1 MSDDLNGNRMLE
13 PLKTPLMNN
22 ASTSQSLSIPTSN
35 ADNNNLQN
43 KNYLDLNQSTY
54 KLTDLKHFKFQD
66 NEILNYIND
75 DDLIPDSPN
84 HILIIDT
91 SPNNPSN
98 LDPIGPPAKENI
110 FPQNFNVDR
119 IHLNL
124 PTTLV
129 KRPKFKFENLLQA
142 SLPKDKIKDLVELI
156 HSCSTYIIF
165 DSNSQFNKCS
175 KKTYFLIS
183 KFIQY
188 INMSY
193 DTKNEKKIIF
203 ISSPT
208 TPDSLPINMLNSP
221 FGSPNTDQHI
231 QKYNLSINIPSIN
244 SPPFRKKMFVQSIK
258 KDPVHYSPLSLYKYF
273 DYNIPS
279 NIDSN
284 DKILPNWLKP
294 FSDKTKSNE
303 LLLKLE
309 NNFQLLE
316 EFEMERLSTCLVN
329 DNKKVTGNNTLIVK
343 GTNNDKQ
350 SKSTNSTPIHS
361 THKIYSLTYLQEQFE
376 QQRQNHNSPTKRK
389 KLVNNTIDNAQNSS
403 SIPLNNIRIHNDKQD
418 SEDNSQF
425 ESVKKQSLPLKIST
439 DHFSP
444 FDYTTTTNNKNNNPS
459 PYSANTNSSSE
470 ALVMHLDN
478 YEVSQGIQSFSKN
491 RYSNILPYEHSRV
504 KLHYSPIERP
514 KLNKSEN
521 ASKGFF
527 THDDSNSI
535 AEMTETNDSSSLTSF
550 SSKLASTSTDKKR
563 QNSLTL
569 TPRKNSV
576 SDKSLENKTD
586 STTNPIKTRPRLLH
600 SSSSSYLRG
609 KLQADKNKF
618 NDYFNANYLNIP
630 QINNDYKYVATQAP
644 LVSTIDDFWNVV
656 LSNKIKVIVSL
667 NSETELEM
675 KKWDIYWNNKNNSK
689 HAINILATFD
699 KVYGLNGCILR
710 IFQVFKRD
718 KTSFSIIFQIQYTEW
733 LDSCTIDIN
742 ELLQIFKLK
751 DNLILH
757 PIECVKDIMESQKNE
772 PTDNIPM
779 VNILKWSD
787 LLSNS
792 INFNLCLKSET
803 PLLIHCSAGCGRT
816 GVFIAL
822 DFLIKIFD
830 KSTNQANKIDV
841 WNMSDD
847 LIFIIVNELRKQR
860 LSMVQNLSQYIMCYE
875 SLLEFFALIK
885 AHKISI

>member
-1 MSDDLNGNRMLE
+1 MSNDLNGNRMLK
-13 PLKTPLMNN
+13 PLIAPLLEND
-22 ASTSQSLSIPTSN
+22 SISQSLFIPTSN
-35 ADNNNLQN
+35 DPGNINYLKN
-43 KNYLDLNQSTY
+43 KNYLDLNQSIY
-54 KLTDLKHFKFQD
+54 KLTDLTHFKFQD
-66 NEILNYIND
+66 SEILNYINSN
-75 DDLIPDSPN
+75 LITKSPN

-98 LDPIGPPAKENI
+98 LDPIGFLPNENI
-110 FPQNFNVDR
+110 VSKKLNIER

-142 SLPKDKIKDLVELI
+142 SLPKDKIKNLIDLIE
-156 HSCSTYIIF
+156 SCSTYIIF

-175 KKTYFLIS
+175 KKNYFLIS

-188 INMSY
+188 INMKY
-193 DTKNEKKIIF
+193 DTKTKRLVF
-203 ISSPT
+203 ISSPN

-221 FGSPNTDQHI
+221 FGSPTTDQHI

-244 SPPFRKKMFVQSIK
+244 SSPQTKKMFVQSIK
-258 KDPVHYSPLSLYKYF
+258 KDPIHYSPLSLYKYF
-273 DYNIPS
+273 EYNIPS

-284 DKILPNWLKP
+284 DKILPRWLKQ

-329 DNKKVTGNNTLIVK
+329 DNKKITGNNTLVVK

-350 SKSTNSTPIHS
+350 SKSTNSTPIQS
-361 THKIYSLTYLQEQFE
+361 NHKIYSLTYLQKQFE
-376 QQRQNHNSPTKRK
+376 HEKNNENSPTKRK
-389 KLVNNTIDNAQNSS
+389 KLINNTFDNNDKSSLPVNNFFTS
-403 SIPLNNIRIHNDKQD
+403 NDKIDFKED
-418 SEDNSQF
+418 SHF
-425 ESVKKQSLPLKIST
+425 EFVKKPSPPLKIST
-439 DHFSP
+439 AHISTLDN
-444 FDYTTTTNNKNNNPS
+444 DNPS
-459 PYSANTNSSSE
+459 PNSANTNSSSE
-470 ALVMHLDN
+470 ALSMQLDN

-504 KLHYSPIERP
+504 KLHYSPIELP
-514 KLNKSEN
+514 KLNKSDN
-521 ASKGFF
+521 GSKGFF
-527 THDDSNSI
+527 RHDDSNSI
-535 AEMTETNDSSSLTSF
+535 AEVNETNDSLSVTP
-550 SSKLASTSTDKKR
+550 SKLASVSTEKKR
-563 QNSLTL
+563 QNSLTS
-569 TPRKNSV
+569 TSRKNSALIL
-576 SDKSLENKTD
+576 DKSLENNTGN
-586 STTNPIKTRPRLLH
+586 TTNTMKTRPRLLH

-675 KKWDIYWNNKNNSK
+675 KKWDIYWTNKNNSK
-689 HAINILATFD
+689 HPISILATFD
-699 KVYGLNGCILR
+699 KVYGLKGCILR

-718 KTSFSIIFQIQYTEW
+718 KNSFSIIFQIQYTEW

-742 ELLQIFKLK
+742 ELLQIFQLK
-751 DNLILH
+751 DKLILH
-757 PIECVKDIMESQKNE
+757 PIECVKYIMESQKNE
-772 PTDNIPM
+772 PTDDIPL
-779 VNILKWSD
+779 VNLLELND

-792 INFNLCLKSET
+792 INFNVRLKSET

-830 KSTNQANKIDV
+830 KSTNQANMIDV

-875 SLLEFFALIK
+875 SLLEYFALIK
-885 AHKISI
+885 ANKISV